1 HCNSMYYS
9 MPHTGNFATMQHLQT
24 KYKPRLDSIDV
35 SQYTSTQVCT
45 PLLVKNGLQITSGD
59 SRGREDSGR
68 VLCNWNSCVLDDVTL
83 LEELKALF
91 PKHRS
96 TFSPKLDIMHQVH
109 HPHIVEAYETY
120 KTRKGLVI
128 AVMEPGKTRLEDF
141 IDDEG
146 ALPLQKAK
154 RWFTQLLSAVVYLH
168 EKDIVHRD
176 INCENIILT
185 SDLDQQLKLMDFSF
199 SRKSRGFP
207 ELCKAPLVESCY
219 NAPEVLRRQPY
230 DAKKNDVWSLGIT
243 LYAMITGDLD
253 MYQDLEIIQEFQRHP
268 LYYPFHVDK
277 SVREFI
283 SYILQHDPFTR
294 PSAAEVALH
303 PWLQTNDYRSDG
315 EIRFIFHYY
324 KINKQQNTKEE
335 L

>member
-1 HCNSMYYS
+1 MVRLLSRMGFEVIDRLGDGCFCKVFLAKSYWHLGHVAIKVSDCKK
-9 MPHTGNFATMQHLQT
+9 MPKYMIYKNF
-24 KYKPRLDSIDV
+24 PR
-35 SQYTSTQVCT
+35 
-45 PLLVKNGLQITSGD
+45 
-59 SRGREDSGR
+59 E
-68 VLCNWNSCVLDDVTL
+68 
-83 LEELKALF
+83 
-91 PKHRS
+91 
-96 TFSPKLDIMHQVH
+96 LDIMHQVH

-315 EIRFIFHYY
+315 ESSRESL
-324 KINKQQNTKEE
+324 QTPPSAT
-335 L
+335 